1 MPNTDIAPDQL
12 LVNTL
17 RGIIMDASRM
27 ANSGHPGGA
36 MSSADFAS
44 VLYSEFLRFDP
55 DRPTWFNRDRFVL
68 SAGHESALLYG
79 LLHLAG
85 FIDADDLR
93 GFRQLG
99 SRTPG
104 HPERGETPGVEA
116 TTGPLGQG
124 FAMAVG
130 MAVAETFLRA
140 KVGKSV
146 VDHFTYV
153 LASDGD
159 LQEPIV
165 FGAASLAG
173 LWGLGKLIA
182 YYDSNKVQLAGPVSR
197 VDQADYAKVFTAL
210 GWHVQ
215 QVDGHDREA
224 IRQAIQKAQA
234 QKKKPSL
241 IIGHTVMAKGAATRE
256 GDFGTH
262 GEPLP
267 PEEIAATKKN
277 MCLAEGACFQVPE
290 AARAHFQARYPELR
304 QAAGDWQDALAR
316 RIKQADPD
324 FLAFWKAMN
333 TGRHELTLAM
343 PEFEPG
349 KKIATRAAWGACLNM
364 LKDALPTLMGG
375 SADLDPSNQTAKF
388 RDAVGIF
395 AADNPLGRNLSFGV
409 REFPMAAILNGMALH
424 GGVIPF
430 GATFLTF
437 SDYCRNAIRMSA
449 LQKLPVLY
457 VFTHDSFH
465 VGEDGPTHQPIEHV
479 ASLRLIPDLLD
490 LRPADAGETALCLAT
505 ALRQTDKPSCL
516 FLTRQGLPVMDP
528 KEFPAM
534 AEGVQRGGYV
544 LKDCD
549 GEPEL
554 ILMASGSEVALILD
568 AARLLEAE
576 APGRRIRVV
585 SMPSV
590 ALFEAQT
597 QEYKDQVLPPA
608 VRRRVAVEAGRVE
621 GWYRYVGMDGLAL
634 GLDHFGESAPAS
646 RLAEKYGF
654 TAPTVARKIRERY
667 FG

>member
-1 MPNTDIAPDQL
+1 MANSIAPDQL
-12 LVNTL
+12 VVNTL

-36 MSSADFAS
+36 MSSADYAA
-44 VLYSEFLRFDP
+44 VLYSEFLNYDP
-55 DRPTWFNRDRFVL
+55 ERANWFNRDRFVL

-79 LLHLAG
+79 LLHMAG
-85 FIDADDLR
+85 FIDADDLS

-104 HPERGETPGVEA
+104 HPEHDVTPGVEA

-124 FAMAVG
+124 FAMGVG
-130 MAVAETFLRA
+130 MAVAERFLAA
-140 KVGKSV
+140 KVGADV

-159 LQEPIV
+159 MQEPV
-165 FGAASLAG
+165 VLGAAELAG

-197 VDQADYAKVFTAL
+197 VDKTDYAKVFAAM

-215 QVDGHDREA
+215 QVDGHDRDQIRAA
-224 IRQAIQKAQA
+224 IKKAKGQKN
-234 QKKKPSL
+234 KPSL
-241 IIGHTVMAKGAATRE
+241 IIGHTVMAKGSANRE

-262 GEPLP
+262 GEPLS
-267 PEEIAATKKN
+267 PEEIAATKVG
-277 MCLAEGACFQVPE
+277 MCLNQGACFEVPAE
-290 AARAHFQARYPELR
+290 ARATFQARFPELKKR
-304 QAAGDWQDALAR
+304 AKAWQDKLAR
-316 RIKQADPD
+316 RIKKADAD

-333 TGRHELTLAM
+333 TGRAELALPLPA
-343 PEFEPG
+343 FEPG
-349 KKIATRAAWGACLNM
+349 KKIATRQAWGACLNALM
-364 LKDALPTLMGG
+364 EALPQLIGG

-395 AADNPLGRNLSFGV
+395 GAENPTGRNLSFGV
-409 REFPMAAILNGMALH
+409 REFPMAAILNGLALH

-479 ASLRLIPDLLD
+479 ASLRLIPDLVD
-490 LRPADAGETALCLAT
+490 MRPADATETALCLAA
-505 ALRQTDKPSCL
+505 ALREGHKPACL
-516 FLTRQGLPVMDP
+516 FLTRQGLPVLDP
-528 KEFPAM
+528 KAHPAM
-534 AEGVQRGGYV
+534 VEGVAKGGYV
-544 LKDCD
+544 LSDCE

-554 ILMASGSEVALILD
+554 ILIATGSEVSLALD
-568 AARLLEAE
+568 AAKILTTEGPSRK
-576 APGRRIRVV
+576 IRVV

-590 ALFEAQT
+590 ALFEAQP
-597 QEYKDQVLPPA
+597 QEYKDAVLPPS
-608 VRRRVAVEAGRVE
+608 VRKRVAIEAGRPE
-621 GWYRYVGMDGLAL
+621 GWHKYVGLDGLAI
-634 GLDHFGESAPAS
+634 GLDHFGESAPAGK
-646 RLAEKYGF
+646 LAEKYGF
-654 TAPTVARKIRERY
+654 TAPTVARKIRDRY